1 MQGTDD
7 TVYTNASSADEEKA
21 IRELLESVFDPEVP
35 VLSVIDLGI
44 VRKIETGPVSGS
56 GGSSVSVTITPTYSG
71 CPAMDVI
78 SRDIYKALQQSG
90 YRDIQIRTTL
100 SPPWTTDW
108 ISEKGKDK
116 LKAFGIAPP
125 LPGQQVC
132 HTRLFHEEE
141 AIPCPRCNSYDT
153 RLISR
158 FGSTPCKALYQCRTC
173 QEPFDYFKCH

>member
-1 MQGTDD
+1 MNTDGTND
-7 TVYTNASSADEEKA
+7 TNYIRDSSPDEEKA
-21 IRELLESVFDPEVP
+21 IWDLLESVCDPEVP

-44 VRKIETGPVSGS
+44 VRKIETGPIPG
-56 GGSSVSVTITPTYSG
+56 SVSVTLTPTYSG
-71 CPAMDVI
+71 CPAMEVI
-78 SRDIYKALQQSG
+78 SRDIYRVLQHAG
-90 YRDIQIRTTL
+90 HKDIQIRTVL
-100 SPPWTTDW
+100 SPAWTTDW
-108 ISEKGKDK
+108 ISDKGKDK

-153 RLISR
+153 RMISR
-158 FGSTPCKALYQCRTC
+158 FGSTPCKALYQCKAC

>member
-1 MQGTDD
+1 MNIKKSM
-7 TVYTNASSADEEKA
+7 NAEEVRA
-21 IRELLESVFDPEVP
+21 LLESVCDPEIP

-44 VRKIETGPVSGS
+44 VRKIGIETG
-56 GGSSVSVTITPTYSG
+56 SVRVTITPTYSG
-71 CPAMDVI
+71 CPAMEVI
-78 SRDIYKALQQSG
+78 TGDIYRVLKQAG
-90 YRDIQIRTTL
+90 FEDIKILTEL
-100 SPPWTTDW
+100 SPAWTTDW
-108 ISEKGKDK
+108 ISEKGKDQ

-132 HTRLFHEEE
+132 HTRAFHEEE

-158 FGSTPCKALYQCRTC
+158 FGSTPCKALYQCKAC

>member
-1 MQGTDD
+1 MD
-7 TVYTNASSADEEKA
+7 YRIIEKEV
-21 IRELLESVFDPEVP
+21 RGLLETVCDPEIP

-44 VRKIETGPVSGS
+44 IRKIETETD
-56 GGSSVSVTITPTYSG
+56 SVVVALTPTYSG
-71 CPAMDVI
+71 CPALEAIILDVYNTL
-78 SRDIYKALQQSG
+78 RKAG
-90 YRDIQIRTTL
+90 YGNVQVRTEL
-100 SPPWTTDW
+100 SPAWTTDW

-125 LPGQQVC
+125 LPGQPVC
-132 HTRLFHEEE
+132 HTRAFHEEE